1 MIDKAVD
8 HAPRACAH
16 IVWHVHVLRMFTE
29 REQEELVNKIS
40 WRKDPG
46 ENLFGICQSTLS
58 PGRQVRYSLTK
69 Y

>member
-40 WRKDPG
+40 AHVDLLVEYCLAFANQHCRRDD
-46 ENLFGICQSTLS
+46 
-58 PGRQVRYSLTK
+58 R
-69 Y
+69 

>member
-40 WRKDPG
+40 
-46 ENLFGICQSTLS
+46 
-58 PGRQVRYSLTK
+58 
-69 Y
+69 